1 MTEVTGPQSRRQHG
15 GDGGNH
21 RGLLGREQAQQEAQL
36 GTAIR
41 LKNAWRT
48 RFDHVASGG
57 RAWRVWISNIIEI
70 PHFRNTEILGQ
81 SPGFADPDTSMLQPT
96 PSTRKFRRQKF
107 F

>member
-1 MTEVTGPQSRRQHG
+1 MSVVQLVLAGFASGSLHAWSASAPTSVLLPPMTEVTGPQSRRQHG

-57 RAWRVWISNIIEI
+57 RA
-70 PHFRNTEILGQ
+70 
-81 SPGFADPDTSMLQPT
+81 
-96 PSTRKFRRQKF
+96 
-107 F
+107 